1 MLSNLHNDANSCST
15 TSNESVSWSSST
27 SHEENKIR
35 AVPDQFLTH
44 TQMEKRESGAAASKV
59 KQAASS
65 ITSKTKYMNTPK
77 RRSLFLFGRKKS
89 KKILANKNRELEATT
104 TTIAI
109 RHAASEVKQAASSI
123 TSTTKYMN
131 TPKRRSLFL
140 FGKKKSKKILAN
152 KNRELE
158 LTTITIATITNTTTA
173 TPLALTNDVSS
184 ARLIH
189 SQKIDNK
196 SNSKSWMIIKTE
208 AMQNAFFNIGQYLF
222 LVLAVVVMFQI
233 PFVILGFAAL
243 GFIQSMAYTL
253 GWVKFIFAVND
264 YDFEDNSTVRRSF
277 MKRMNSRMFTY
288 AWLSGV
294 GTALSLVEKKVN
306 SGCNITELKKSGT
319 KSLIKS
325 IDERIESF
333 NPKAQN

>member
-1 MLSNLHNDANSCST
+1 MMFSNLHNDANSCST

-27 SHEENKIR
+27 SYDENKIR
-35 AVPDQFLTH
+35 AVSNQFLTH
-44 TQMEKRESGAAASKV
+44 KKLKKRKSGAAASK
-59 KQAASS
+59 
-65 ITSKTKYMNTPK
+65 
-77 RRSLFLFGRKKS
+77 
-89 KKILANKNRELEATT
+89 
-104 TTIAI
+104 
-109 RHAASEVKQAASSI
+109 VKQAASSI

-131 TPKRRSLFL
+131 TPKRRSLFML
-140 FGKKKSKKILAN
+140 EKKKSKKILAN

-158 LTTITIATITNTTTA
+158 ATTTNTTTATATA

-184 ARLIH
+184 ARLIY
-189 SQKIDNK
+189 SPKINNK
-196 SNSKSWMIIKTE
+196 MNTKNWIIIKTE
-208 AMQNAFFNIGQYLF
+208 AMQNAFFIIGQYLF

-233 PFVILGFAAL
+233 PFVILGFAAV

-264 YDFEDNSTVRRSF
+264 YDFEDNSAVRRSF
-277 MKRMNSRMFTY
+277 MRRMNSRMFTY

-294 GTALSLVEKKVN
+294 GTAISLVEKKVN
-306 SGCNITELKKSGT
+306 SECSITELKKSGT

>member
-1 MLSNLHNDANSCST
+1 MMFSNLHNDANSCST

-27 SHEENKIR
+27 SYDENKIR
-35 AVPDQFLTH
+35 AVSNQFLTH
-44 TQMEKRESGAAASKV
+44 KKLKKRKSGAAASK
-59 KQAASS
+59 
-65 ITSKTKYMNTPK
+65 
-77 RRSLFLFGRKKS
+77 
-89 KKILANKNRELEATT
+89 
-104 TTIAI
+104 
-109 RHAASEVKQAASSI
+109 VKQAASSI

-131 TPKRRSLFL
+131 TPKRRSLSL
-140 FGKKKSKKILAN
+140 FGKKFKKILAN

-158 LTTITIATITNTTTA
+158 ATTTTIATKTNTTTA

-196 SNSKSWMIIKTE
+196 MNAKSWMIIKME

-222 LVLAVVVMFQI
+222 PVLAVVVMFQI
-233 PFVILGFAAL
+233 PFVILGFAAV

-264 YDFEDNSTVRRSF
+264 YDFEDNSAVRRSF
-277 MKRMNSRMFTY
+277 MRRMNSRMFTY

-294 GTALSLVEKKVN
+294 GTAISLVEKKVN
-306 SGCNITELKKSGT
+306 SECSITELKKSGT

>member
-1 MLSNLHNDANSCST
+1 
-15 TSNESVSWSSST
+15 
-27 SHEENKIR
+27 
-35 AVPDQFLTH
+35 
-44 TQMEKRESGAAASKV
+44 MEKK
-59 KQAASS
+59 
-65 ITSKTKYMNTPK
+65 N
-77 RRSLFLFGRKKS
+77 S

-104 TTIAI
+104 TTIA
-109 RHAASEVKQAASSI
+109 
-123 TSTTKYMN
+123 TK
-131 TPKRRSLFL
+131 
-140 FGKKKSKKILAN
+140 
-152 KNRELE
+152 
-158 LTTITIATITNTTTA
+158 TNTTTA

-196 SNSKSWMIIKTE
+196 MNTKSWMIIKME

-222 LVLAVVVMFQI
+222 PVLAVVVMFQI
-233 PFVILGFAAL
+233 PFVILGFAAV

-264 YDFEDNSTVRRSF
+264 YDFEDNNAVRRSF

-294 GTALSLVEKKVN
+294 GTAISLVEKKVN
-306 SGCNITELKKSGT
+306 SECSITELKKSGT

-333 NPKAQN
+333 NPKTQN